1 MLKKSKKIQFISIFI
16 LLFTIIGI
24 FPFSIYLY
32 SKYTESIHS
41 RDKYISLQREFL
53 KQINNRI
60 NSIHLNVLKD
70 LDYLSTSYN
79 FKKYIKSGSAKEI
92 VIDDWLLLSR
102 LSGKYDQIRYIDEKG
117 MEKLRI
123 NNNNGNPSSVEKK
136 DLQDK
141 SKRYYF
147 KEVAAFKDPQILVS
161 YLDLNI
167 ENGKI
172 EKPLKPMLRYSAPIY
187 SKEGIFKG
195 VVMINYLA
203 ENIFN
208 MLRDE
213 SDLYNNNIYLINPD
227 GYILYGPDSSKA
239 WGFMYED
246 KKDLTIFNDPNL
258 PDDFNKEIHN
268 INNNIFIQRVIYLNS
283 INNYKVLQMDK
294 FWVLVTESREVDLR
308 FNNIFFTIFSS
319 LWHII
324 IIFLIASIIITYS
337 LTYLIS
343 KVISLREN
351 RGILRKVMNEVVNAL
366 EVTSIL
372 DDDDTGNHIK
382 RVCRYS
388 YTLARAFGL
397 PESQSRSIMELASLH
412 DIGKVGVHDSILKKK
427 GPLTPYEWNEMKKH
441 VIYGS
446 EVIKRTD
453 LSSVAYNIVLYHH
466 ENWDGTGYTEGL
478 SNTGIPIEAR
488 IVALADVYDALR
500 TRRCYKDAM
509 SHEQAI
515 SVILKESGKKF
526 DPDLVTAFLYSEDK
540 FNEIS
545 VELK

>member
-1 MLKKSKKIQFISIFI
+1 MLKKSKKVQFAAIFI

-32 SKYTESIHS
+32 SKYSESIHF
-41 RDKYISLQREFL
+41 RDKYISLQKEFL
-53 KQINNRI
+53 QQINTRI
-60 NSIHLNVLKD
+60 DLIHLNILKD
-70 LDYLSTSYN
+70 LDYLSNSYN
-79 FKKYIKSGSAKEI
+79 FRNF
-92 VIDDWLLLSR
+92 IDTNSSETIITNDWLLLSK

-117 MEKLRI
+117 MEKIRV
-123 NNNNGNPSSVEKK
+123 NYSKGESYSVDKK

-141 SKRYYF
+141 SNRYYF
-147 KEVAAFKDPQILVS
+147 KEVANFTEPQILIS

-172 EKPLKPMLRYSAPIY
+172 EEPLKPMLRYSSPVY
-187 SKEGIFKG
+187 NRNGTFKG

-203 ENIFN
+203 DNIFN
-208 MLRDE
+208 MLKEE
-213 SDLYNNNIYLINPD
+213 SDLYNNNIYLINAD
-227 GYILYGPDSSKA
+227 GYILYGPDSSKL

-246 KKDLTIFNDPNL
+246 KKNLTIYNDSKLPNNL
-258 PDDFNKEIHN
+258 DSEIHN
-268 INNNIFIQRVIYLNS
+268 INNNIFLQRVIYLNRL
-283 INNYKVLQMDK
+283 NKYKVHQMDK
-294 FWVLVTESREVDLR
+294 YWVLITESREINVN
-308 FNNIFFTIFSS
+308 FNNILFTIFSS

-324 IIFLIASIIITYS
+324 IIFLIASIIITYT
-337 LTYLIS
+337 LTYLIN

-351 RGILRKVMNEVVNAL
+351 RGLLRKVMNEVVNAL

-388 YTLARAFGL
+388 YILARAYGL
-397 PESQSRSIMELASLH
+397 PEGQSKNIMELASLH
-412 DIGKVGVHDSILKKK
+412 DIGKVGVHDTILKKN

-453 LSSVAYNIVLYHH
+453 LSSVAYNIVMYHH
-466 ENWDGTGYTEGL
+466 ENWDGTGYSTGL
-478 SNTGIPIEAR
+478 SKSEIPIEAR

-500 TRRCYKDAM
+500 TKRCYKVAM
-509 SHEQAI
+509 NHEDAI

-526 DPDLVTAFLYSEDK
+526 DPDLVSAFLYSEDK
-540 FNEIS
+540 FNEVSIN
-545 VELK
+545 LK